1 MKNFKQLSRLFKTPK
16 AEAFTLIEL
25 LVVISIIAILA
36 SLALPAVTGALVKGQ
51 ITQTMSNYRQL
62 YLATQSASMDA
73 QTSGSTNM
81 GFPAD
86 ISPNCSLAQWSAGL
100 VPTYLSS
107 NTFNS
112 LIMVKGLSNN
122 TLVYA
127 VGASNDPSTVFIGTA
142 NITANT
148 SGGTVDNKAPYFTK
162 GGAFVTMGGQ
172 AISVV
177 GTNSPQ
183 LTNVTWI
190 TTTIQ

>member
-1 MKNFKQLSRLFKTPK
+1 
-16 AEAFTLIEL
+16 
-25 LVVISIIAILA
+25 
-36 SLALPAVTGALVKGQ
+36 
-51 ITQTMSNYRQL
+51 
-62 YLATQSASMDA
+62 
-73 QTSGSTNM
+73 
-81 GFPAD
+81 
-86 ISPNCSLAQWSAGL
+86 
-100 VPTYLSS
+100 
-107 NTFNS
+107 
-112 LIMVKGLSNN
+112 MVKGLSNN

>member
-1 MKNFKQLSRLFKTPK
+1 MKSLLRISSRFSGQKG
-16 AEAFTLIEL
+16 FTLIEL

-86 ISPNCSLAQWSAGL
+86 ISANCSMADWSNGI

-107 NTFNS
+107 NTFAS
-112 LIMVKGLSNN
+112 LIAVKGNPAN

-142 NITANT
+142 NITPNGSA
-148 SGGTVDNKAPYFTK
+148 GATVENKAPYFTK

-183 LTNVTWI
+183 LTNVSWI
-190 TTTIQ
+190 SQTLQ